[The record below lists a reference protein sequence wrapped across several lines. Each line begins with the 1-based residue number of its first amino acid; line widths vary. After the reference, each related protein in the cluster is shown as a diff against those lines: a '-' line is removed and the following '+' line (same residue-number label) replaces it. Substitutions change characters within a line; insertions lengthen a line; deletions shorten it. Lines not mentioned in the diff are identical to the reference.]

1 VSEDDD
7 NSDVAKDR
15 LRRDAIG
22 PKASTTCVGAS
33 YFCCSL
39 NLISNGMEDN
49 SLDVVIAS
57 FRTFRALIESKRT
70 NPLFSN
76 DPNDCLEDCRHIRKS
91 LKIITPKILKRLDIK
106 CPGVLRNLAQ
116 TCALSLAKA
125 SVMDGLVIVMPFLGD
140 IEISPY
146 ARLSAL
152 YILILEF
159 GISNTRGSPIQ
170 CKIATTLLEP
180 ALKDTNEHLIRKA
193 IAVIIAMTRFVD
205 LDVILTHVRD
215 IGPDALDIVT
225 KKMEAVKKISNQ
237 GVTFDG
243 SKLNAEIEEYKCSN
257 GHDEMLSESGIISL
271 QSHHRPR
278 SVEGRPSLT
287 NKFKSRKSLLDLDG
301 KWSSKLQTRP
311 RSAPNAGE
319 KMNDGGFKSMFV
331 QYTDD
336 RTFYNE
342 GQHQSMRQEHCF
354 QHDMIRSSSSLID
367 RPANKGCEASKDIEK
382 RIHNLNAELSN
393 GKDGT
398 PLPDRSS
405 DVDKCEIET
414 NSTSTITQSN

>member
-1 VSEDDD
+1 MNIFKSFCPNRKKKTWSQEKDAYNSHANPSRKIDNVETTVSNAIESRDIINEVSEDDD

-225 KKMEAVKKISNQ
+225 KKN
-237 GVTFDG
+237 G
-243 SKLNAEIEEYKCSN
+243 SSEENFK
-257 GHDEMLSESGIISL
+257 
-271 QSHHRPR
+271 PR
-278 SVEGRPSLT
+278 C
-287 NKFKSRKSLLDLDG
+287 N
-301 KWSSKLQTRP
+301 
-311 RSAPNAGE
+311 
-319 KMNDGGFKSMFV
+319 
-331 QYTDD
+331 
-336 RTFYNE
+336 
-342 GQHQSMRQEHCF
+342 
-354 QHDMIRSSSSLID
+354 I
-367 RPANKGCEASKDIEK
+367 
-382 RIHNLNAELSN
+382 
-393 GKDGT
+393 
-398 PLPDRSS
+398 
-405 DVDKCEIET
+405 
-414 NSTSTITQSN
+414 